1 VDNTTLGNGVAPIQ
15 TLLTSNYTAIT
26 LTNVVFNQLN
36 RAAVLT
42 GGSLAAVNC
51 TWSGTAT
58 VQVALCVIC
67 APYQHKLSPFLVAC
81 RRMPLPPMVT
91 SCCVL

>member
-58 VQVALCVIC
+58 AAHCVTCALPTQVVSL
-67 APYQHKLSPFLVAC
+67 PYC
-81 RRMPLPPMVT
+81 
-91 SCCVL
+91 